1 MSCEVAEDLSEQ
13 IFEVTCTH
21 NSIPA
26 CITRHNSAPVCGPC
40 SPRPALLYSL
50 LVAGAALRQLHATFR
65 EITLS
70 FGFVYKEFLKSKS
83 VERTKMKN

>member
-1 MSCEVAEDLSEQ
+1 MNCEVAEDLSGQ

-21 NSIPA
+21 NSIPT
-26 CITRHNSAPVCGPC
+26 CITRHDSAPVCGHC
-40 SPRPALLYSL
+40 SPRPALLYSP
-50 LVAGAALRQLHATFR
+50 LVAGTALHQLHATFR

-83 VERTKMKN
+83 IEQKMKN